1 MVGVSHFPKDLMPDK
16 SIRSFLQVLFLLL
29 SLEFMQ
35 PKLILVLVQELVVEL
50 ATELVKVLG
59 YLDHVA
65 LRHWIFQTMTR
76 LVIEFKPLTEL
87 HLQS

>member
-1 MVGVSHFPKDLMPDK
+1 
-16 SIRSFLQVLFLLL
+16 
-29 SLEFMQ
+29 MQ

-50 ATELVKVLG
+50 ATELLKVLG
-59 YLDHVA
+59 CLDHVA

-76 LVIEFKPLTEL
+76 LVIKFKPLTEL